1 MKPHSQGGVEM
12 QSGKIVLG
20 ALLLAASA
28 VPAQAQPSD
37 TIASARDEAEP
48 DPVDYLHL
56 PGYGDST
63 PGSSIELEIAPE
75 IASHNLPGSE
85 SRTSSATD
93 VSLTFVT
100 THQLSDA
107 FEIEFDAGPSFTF
120 DSGDVVG
127 SALAAALELRTRQND
142 SGFAGFARYG
152 LARNFDQFFDDG
164 VDTVQTLTAGVR
176 YGTSIGQAA
185 IGVELAPRWVNSSY
199 DLDDYLAGELFV
211 DAVLPVM
218 DSGVVL
224 IAEMAVDR
232 RWYQNTDPV
241 LREMR
246 RDWRFEVF
254 AGVDFAD
261 AISHTPGRANPI
273 RSLGAGVL
281 WLEVDSNLG
290 SAERSTFKL
299 LPAITAG
306 VSF

>member
-1 MKPHSQGGVEM
+1 M
-12 QSGKIVLG
+12 QSGKFGLA
-20 ALLLAASA
+20 ALLLATLP
-28 VPAQAQPSD
+28 VPASAQPSD
-37 TIASARDEAEP
+37 MIASATDAA

-56 PGYGDST
+56 PGYGTSA

-85 SRTSSATD
+85 SRTTSATD

-100 THQLSDA
+100 THQLSDT

-120 DSGDVVG
+120 DSGDVSG
-127 SALAAALELRTRQND
+127 SSLGAALELRTRQND

-152 LARNFDQFFDDG
+152 LARDFDGFFEHG

-176 YGTSIGQAA
+176 YGTSIGPAA
-185 IGVELAPRWVNSSY
+185 VGFELAPRWVNSSH

-211 DAVLPVM
+211 DAVVPVT
-218 DSGVVL
+218 DSGVIL

-241 LREMR
+241 LLAKR

-261 AISHTPGRANPI
+261 AIFPRPGRANPI
-273 RSLGAGVL
+273 RSLAAGVL
-281 WLEVDSNLG
+281 WLEVDSNLA
-290 SAERSTFKL
+290 SAERSSFKL